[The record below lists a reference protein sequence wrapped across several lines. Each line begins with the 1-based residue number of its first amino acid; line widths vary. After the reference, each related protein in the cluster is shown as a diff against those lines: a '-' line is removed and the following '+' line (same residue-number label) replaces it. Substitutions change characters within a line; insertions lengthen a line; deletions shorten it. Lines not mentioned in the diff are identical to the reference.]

1 MTKLLA
7 SAAAAIL
14 FAGFAYAGEPEV
26 EGEIVEVEVAGDAS
40 DATDAEAVAVE
51 APVEAEG
58 EVGPA
63 QADADNGVTEEAAAE

>member
-14 FAGFAYAGEPEV
+14 FAGVAFAGEPEI
-26 EGEIVEVEVAGDAS
+26 EGEIVEVEVAGDA
-40 DATDAEAVAVE
+40 TDTEADGEAEAVE

-58 EVGPA
+58 EVGAGWKLPSSL
-63 QADADNGVTEEAAAE
+63 GG

>member
-26 EGEIVEVEVAGDAS
+26 EGEIVEVEVAGDA
-40 DATDAEAVAVE
+40 TDAEAVAVE

-63 QADADNGVTEEAAAE
+63 KADADDGVTEEAAAE